1 MFVSNRYTDCVRPDE
16 GSLYRPFHAVKTEQY
31 FTEERFCAL
40 MKHHVLLA
48 IQAKLKLANCY
59 YFSVAIDSRAKS
71 WQKCG
76 KSRET
81 LKP

>member
-1 MFVSNRYTDCVRPDE
+1 MNVF
-16 GSLYRPFHAVKTEQY
+16 G
-31 FTEERFCAL
+31 AL

-59 YFSVAIDSRAKS
+59 NFSVAIDSQAKS
-71 WQKCG
+71 WQKSG

-81 LKP
+81 LKF